1 MRRWSLRRHKH
12 RGPKP
17 GVDRLEPDQPG
28 SVQPGPGS
36 LNGYRSPGDGA
47 PATPASGIPVSTA
60 SGYAPP
66 TAGGTQPGTY
76 APQPTTAYLGQ
87 QVSGYNPA
95 SAPTLPQGG
104 WARRPQPAPF
114 GSSFARLTAGRRSAQ
129 PPQPTQPGQLAQPTQ
144 PFQPGQPAQAGW
156 SDQAG
161 QAAQAA
167 PTGEQ
172 AAVQA
177 SQSHAAWPET
187 MDQFGLQL
195 LTLAEE
201 MRISLDELE
210 ADEDDPERLQR
221 LYKVDHAVTRMRRAS
236 RDLRTLAGRAEE
248 DMGGVDTSVLD
259 VIRMALS
266 SIERY
271 TQVTIGRVTDFS
283 VIGYAA
289 DDVACLLAALLD
301 NATRYSPGTVSVSAH
316 LSDDG
321 SVLFRVEDTG
331 IGIPASAIEPLNA
344 VLAGEVP
351 QLDERSGR
359 HTGFPVVHRIA
370 RKHSIGVRLAS
381 RPSPSTGTIV
391 MVTVPPQLLCELP
404 VEPVRRPEPPRP
416 RPEHRPV
423 SVLPAARRESL
434 QAPGGTT
441 PPTAPAPRVP
451 SPVPD
456 PAEQTA
462 EHPAVPA
469 DDRLDDRPEDR
480 LEDRLGDRPEDRPG
494 DRPDDR
500 REGPSEDHVADRSDG
515 TAPDA
520 DADESTDEAETTTA
534 LPRREPV
541 SLRGTNGPLRRD
553 ATQPSPEEQ
562 AAARRSFADD
572 LDAFSL
578 GSRESS
584 GDSAGK
590 GKSS

>member
-36 LNGYRSPGDGA
+36 LNGYRSPGDNA
-47 PATPASGIPVSTA
+47 PVTPASGIPASTG

-66 TAGGTQPGTY
+66 PAQQTA
-76 APQPTTAYLGQ
+76 AYLGQ
-87 QVSGYNPA
+87 PVSGYNPA
-95 SAPTLPQGG
+95 SAPTVPQGG
-104 WARRPQPAPF
+104 WARRPEPAPF

-129 PPQPTQPGQLAQPTQ
+129 PAQARWPEQ
-144 PFQPGQPAQAGW
+144 FGQP
-156 SDQAG
+156 
-161 QAAQAA
+161 A

-172 AAVQA
+172 PAVQA
-177 SQSHAAWPET
+177 PQPNGAAWPET

-201 MRISLDELE
+201 MRMSLDELE
-210 ADEDDPERLQR
+210 ADEGDPERLQR

-236 RDLRTLAGRAEE
+236 RDLRTLAGRAEDE
-248 DMGGVDTSVLD
+248 MGGVDTSLLD

-271 TQVTIGRVTDFS
+271 TQVTIGRVTEFS

-301 NATRYSPGTVSVSAH
+301 NATKYSPGTVSVSAH

-331 IGIPASAIEPLNA
+331 IGIPASAVEPLNA
-344 VLAGEVP
+344 VLAGAVP

-370 RKHSIGVRLAS
+370 RKHAIGVRLAS
-381 RPSPSTGTIV
+381 RPSPSSGTIV

-404 VEPVRRPEPPRP
+404 VEPMRRPEPPRP
-416 RPEHRPV
+416 RQEHRPV

-434 QAPGGTT
+434 LQGPRGTT
-441 PPTAPAPRVP
+441 PAVAPPAP

-462 EHPAVPA
+462 EQPAVSA
-469 DDRLDDRPEDR
+469 DDRSED
-480 LEDRLGDRPEDRPG
+480 
-494 DRPDDR
+494 
-500 REGPSEDHVADRSDG
+500 PSEDQTTDQTIDRATENVDRSGDQADRTDQADSADQADQAG
-515 TAPDA
+515 ARPDSPAPDA
-520 DADESTDEAETTTA
+520 DETDEGEPTSA

-541 SLRGTNGPLRRD
+541 SLRGPNGPLRRD
-553 ATQPSPEEQ
+553 ATQASPEEQ